1 MHGEERTNM
10 IWFVPLVAQYVQ
22 VDDPTLLTISAEGI
36 CAAQKEDQCIG
47 NGLDLQS
54 GTKPR
59 GQQLRSLTRETK

>member
-36 CAAQKEDQCIG
+36 YASMINALVMV
-47 NGLDLQS
+47 LDLQS